1 MNVVRVSRK
10 AAFRLLIG
18 LALLPWP
25 AAEGDAQLAE
35 YAALPV
41 PAAQQLAEHRRIDAA
56 LAALKPQRPG
66 VVDAY
71 VVVVALDADPVFNRE
86 AREAGH
92 VLAARFDAV
101 GRTIVLASD
110 EGSSRAD
117 APGSPHTLALALARV
132 AELMDRNEDVLVL
145 YETSHG
151 EPNVG
156 LVYRDEQRGGGI
168 VTPSRLK
175 ELLDPLGFRNR
186 LIILQACFSGQFVPT
201 LESMKTIVVTAAAA
215 DRSSFGCKAG
225 NDWTFFGDALINH
238 AFRQPLPLDLQLRRA
253 TVLISAAEDHDNLQP
268 SNPQISIGSDTSAWL
283 TPLESREPKTTSAPV
298 GQSVLG
304 LGN

>member
-1 MNVVRVSRK
+1 M
-10 AAFRLLIG
+10 
-18 LALLPWP
+18 
-25 AAEGDAQLAE
+25 EGGAQQAE
-35 YAALPV
+35 YAELPI

-86 AREAGH
+86 AREAGR
-92 VLAARFDAV
+92 VLAARFDAA

-132 AELMDRNEDVLVL
+132 AELMDHNEDVLVL

-151 EPNVG
+151 EPNGG
-156 LVYRDEQRGGGI
+156 LVYRDGQHGGGV
-168 VTPSRLK
+168 VTPTRLK

-186 LIILQACFSGQFVPT
+186 LIILQACFSGQFVPA
-201 LESMKTIVVTAAAA
+201 LEDVKTIVVTAAAA
-215 DRSSFGCKAG
+215 DRSSFGCRAG

-253 TVLISAAEDHDNLQP
+253 TVLISAAEDHDNLEP
-268 SNPQISIGSDTSAWL
+268 SNPQISIGPDTSLWL
-283 TPLESREPKTTSAPV
+283 SPLESREPKTTSTPV